1 MRFGKIATVLGISG
15 LLGMSLMCSAFSF
28 PFFKKPVTSI
38 PVVSQNYENVKNSVW
53 CITFQL
59 VWNDFMDKITN
70 GKPVELVGG
79 NPPLVDEL
87 NKKLYTAED
96 ISENSYYKVQGEV
109 SPALKR
115 QIEKAIYKKFKE
127 KSDIIG
133 MVNWNAKN
141 AYIFYAMLKKEFN
154 FLTPFEILSSAP
166 FNDSENVKYF
176 GIKKTSDDKLR
187 DNVDV
192 LFYNGDEYAV
202 KLTTKE
208 NEDVILYRTEK
219 TDDFATLFDF
229 VMNNSK
235 PEKFA
240 TSDTLK
246 IPNIDINKMISYN
259 ELCNKKVS
267 GTDKVITQAIQTIK
281 FKLDNKGGSLKS
293 EAIIGLMR
301 TSLAPDNSRHFLF
314 DKPFVLFLKE
324 QGKDKPYF
332 ATRIENTEF
341 LVKE

>member
-15 LLGMSLMCSAFSF
+15 LLGVSLMCSAFSF
-28 PFFKKPVTSI
+28 PFFKKSPTTA

-59 VWNDFMDKITN
+59 VWNDFMDKVAN
-70 GKPVELVGG
+70 GKPIQLEGG
-79 NPPLVDEL
+79 NPALVDEL
-87 NKKLYTAED
+87 NKKLYTAND
-96 ISENSYYKVQGEV
+96 ISTSSYYKVQGEV
-109 SPALKR
+109 SPALKK
-115 QIEKAIYKKFKE
+115 QIEKAIYKQFKE

-154 FLTPFEILSSAP
+154 FLTPFEILTSAP
-166 FNDSENVKYF
+166 FNGSENVKYF
-176 GIKKTSDDKLR
+176 GIKKNSDNKLR
-187 DNVDV
+187 ENVKV
-192 LFYNGDEYAV
+192 LFYNDNEYAI
-202 KLTTKE
+202 KLSTKE
-208 NEDVILYRTEK
+208 SEDVILYK
-219 TDDFATLFDF
+219 TAKNDDFITLYDF
-229 VMNNSK
+229 VMNNAK
-235 PEKFA
+235 AENLGY
-240 TSDTLK
+240 SDTLK
-246 IPNIDINKMISYN
+246 VPNIDINKMISYD
-259 ELCNKKVS
+259 ELCNKKVL

-301 TSLAPDNSRHFLF
+301 TSLAPDNSRHFNF
-314 DKPFVLFLKE
+314 DEPFVLFLKE